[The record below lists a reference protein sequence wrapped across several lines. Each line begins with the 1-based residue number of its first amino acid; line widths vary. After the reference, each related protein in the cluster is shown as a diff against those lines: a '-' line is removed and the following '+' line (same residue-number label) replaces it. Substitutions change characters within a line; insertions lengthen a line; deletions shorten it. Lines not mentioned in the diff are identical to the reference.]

1 MLFPWIP
8 DWIDLNVVVPA
19 AAMIIVIVVGIFLI
33 CVIVSHKS
41 SQYAAEQAR
50 FRGFFFEFFL
60 NVSK

>member
-19 AAMIIVIVVGIFLI
+19 AAMIIVIVVGVFLI

-50 FRGFFFEFFL
+50 FRGFFFEFFF
-60 NVSK
+60 